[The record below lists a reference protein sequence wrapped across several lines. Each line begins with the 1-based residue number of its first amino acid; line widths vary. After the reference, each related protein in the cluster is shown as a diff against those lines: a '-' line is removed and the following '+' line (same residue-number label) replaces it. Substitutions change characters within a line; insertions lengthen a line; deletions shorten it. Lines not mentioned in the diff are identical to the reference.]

1 VTPREE
7 AITMAHGIP
16 WGRLRRLAL
25 PLVMAALLSP
35 ALLSRHAAAE
45 EQRQGSPLL
54 KLLEAA
60 EARPLYLYDG
70 IRFVELPMAD
80 GKATV
85 GLSCERNT
93 WTLFRLERD
102 GRTVYDHINDSAWG
116 YLPAGPIAGSRLCTT
131 PLRVAE

>member
-1 VTPREE
+1 MARAIPR
-7 AITMAHGIP
+7 HRG
-16 WGRLRRLAL
+16 RRLSLLLA
-25 PLVMAALLSP
+25 VAGLLSP
-35 ALLSRHAAAE
+35 FSLAPDAAAE
-45 EQRQGSPLL
+45 EQRRGSPLL

-60 EARPLYLYDG
+60 NARALYLYDG

-102 GRTVYDHINDSAWG
+102 GRTVYDHINDSGWG
-116 YLPAGPIAGSRLCTT
+116 YLPAGPIADSRLCTA

>member
-1 VTPREE
+1 MAP
-7 AITMAHGIP
+7 AIFLPPM
-16 WGRLRRLAL
+16 RRLSLLLTVAG
-25 PLVMAALLSP
+25 LLSP
-35 ALLSRHAAAE
+35 AFLPRDAVAE

-54 KLLEAA
+54 KLLEAGG
-60 EARPLYLYDG
+60 ARALYLYDG

-80 GKATV
+80 GKATI

-116 YLPAGPIAGSRLCTT
+116 YLPAGPIAESRLCTT

>member
-1 VTPREE
+1 MAPAIALPR
-7 AITMAHGIP
+7 MRP
-16 WGRLRRLAL
+16 LAL
-25 PLVMAALLSP
+25 LLAAGGLLASPLLPP
-35 ALLSRHAAAE
+35 AAAAE

-54 KLLEAA
+54 QLLEAA
-60 EARPLYLYDG
+60 DARPLYLYDG
-70 IRFVELPMAD
+70 IRFVELPMAA
-80 GKATV
+80 GKATI

>member
-1 VTPREE
+1 MAP
-7 AITMAHGIP
+7 AIFLPPM
-16 WGRLRRLAL
+16 RRLSLLLTVAG
-25 PLVMAALLSP
+25 LLSP
-35 ALLSRHAAAE
+35 AFLPRDAAAE

-54 KLLEAA
+54 KLLEAGG
-60 EARPLYLYDG
+60 ARALYLYDG

-80 GKATV
+80 GKATI

-116 YLPAGPIAGSRLCTT
+116 YLPAGPIAESPLCTT

>member
-1 VTPREE
+1 
-7 AITMAHGIP
+7 MALAFLRHRG
-16 WGRLRRLAL
+16 RRLSLLLAL
-25 PLVMAALLSP
+25 AGLLSP
-35 ALLSRHAAAE
+35 FSLANDAAAE

-60 EARPLYLYDG
+60 DARPLYLYDG

-116 YLPAGPIAGSRLCTT
+116 YLPAGPIAGSRLCTA